1 MQKFGQLG
9 TILALALALA
19 APALA
24 QKPQKAKTPPAAP
37 KKEAPAADAK
47 PAPDT
52 ALEAVL
58 DSMDKASAGF
68 RSTEADF
75 TWTQYTRV
83 VDETDEQKGKI
94 YFRRNGKEI
103 QMAAD
108 IASPEVKVVV
118 YADGQVKMYQPK
130 IDQLTVYNAGKN
142 KQEMESFMVLGFGG
156 RGHDLLPSYDV
167 SYAGSEMVD
176 GVKTEKL
183 QLIPK
188 SEKTRNTFN
197 KIVLWID
204 PARGLSIQQQLF
216 TPSQDY
222 RLAKYFNIKVNQ
234 KISDDVYKLKT
245 TNKTKTLTPQG

>member
-1 MQKFGQLG
+1 MRKLLQIG
-9 TILALALALA
+9 ALLLVAAMS
-19 APALA
+19 APAQNL
-24 QKPQKAKTPPAAP
+24 Q
-37 KKEAPAADAK
+37 
-47 PAPDT
+47 
-52 ALEAVL
+52 AVL
-58 DSMDKASAGF
+58 NSMDRAAASF

-75 TWTQYTRV
+75 TWDQYTRA
-83 VDETDEQKGKI
+83 VDETDHQKGKI
-94 YFRRNGKEI
+94 YFRRGGKDGREI

-108 IASPEVKVVV
+108 IAEPEVKVVV
-118 YADGQVKMYQPK
+118 YSDGQVKMYQPK

-156 RGHDLLPSYDV
+156 RGHDLPASYDV
-167 SYAGSEMVD
+167 TYAGTEMVD

-183 QLIPK
+183 VLVPK

-204 PARGLSIQQQLF
+204 PARGISIQQQLF
-216 TPSQDY
+216 TPSGDY
-222 RLAKYFNIKVNQ
+222 RLAKYSNIKINQ

>member
-1 MQKFGQLG
+1 MRKLLQSVCVV
-9 TILALALALA
+9 ALAVVC
-19 APALA
+19 A
-24 QKPQKAKTPPAAP
+24 QAQNV
-37 KKEAPAADAK
+37 
-47 PAPDT
+47 
-52 ALEAVL
+52 EAVL
-58 DSMDKASAGF
+58 NAMDRAAGNF

-75 TWTQYTRV
+75 IWDQYTRA
-83 VDETDEQKGKI
+83 VDDTDQQKGKI

-108 IASPEVKVVV
+108 IVKPEVKVVV
-118 YADGQVKMYQPK
+118 YSDGQVKMYQPR
-130 IDQLTVYNAGKN
+130 IDQLTVYDAGKN

-167 SYAGSEMVD
+167 TYIGAEMVD

-183 QLIPK
+183 QLVPK
-188 SEKTRNTFN
+188 SAKVKNTFN

-204 PARGLSIQQQLF
+204 PARGISIQQQLF
-216 TPSQDY
+216 TPSGDY
-222 RLAKYFNIKVNQ
+222 RLAKYSNIKINQ

>member
-1 MQKFGQLG
+1 MRTLIQLG
-9 TILALALALA
+9 LFAALAALA
-19 APALA
+19 APAQNL
-24 QKPQKAKTPPAAP
+24 Q
-37 KKEAPAADAK
+37 
-47 PAPDT
+47 
-52 ALEAVL
+52 AVL
-58 DSMDKASAGF
+58 NSMDRAAESF

-75 TWTQYTRV
+75 SWDQYTRAV
-83 VDETDEQKGKI
+83 EETDNQLGKI

-103 QMAAD
+103 QMAAE
-108 IASPEVKVVV
+108 IAKPEVKVVV

-167 SYAGSEMVD
+167 SYGGPEMVD

-183 QLIPK
+183 VLVPK
-188 SEKTRNTFN
+188 SEKTKNTFN

-204 PARGLSIQQQLF
+204 PARGISIQQQLF
-216 TPSQDY
+216 TPSGDY
-222 RLAKYFNIKVNQ
+222 RLAKYSNIKVNQ

-245 TNKTKTLTPQG
+245 TSHTKILTPQG